1 MKKLFSR
8 VISIFAVFA
17 LISCGLISCSDI
29 ENNESGSVSFSISP
43 DLAKAVLDTGRS
55 LRAETDPTGEP
66 SANESPSPYRIEVSL
81 SGGRAETKRHS
92 YTESEWEAIADKSES
107 VKGKENVTSFTFD
120 NIPVGTQIAISATIF
135 LASDGLD
142 YPCMAGKSAVVEIQ
156 QGDNPVSFNVHR
168 LAMFDIEC
176 SSDEEITGIS
186 KLNVYALDSDSKK
199 ASSLLEILKSADS
212 SSESDA
218 ELFEKLEAEKSI
230 YSYDKPKSPNLT
242 GGFELKKGS
251 TVNFFTLLYTE
262 NGVYLGHN
270 RQSTTVDTSEI
281 ASLSF
286 ILKKLDLP
294 DFTNLAFFPS
304 DYADKTVSAWY
315 ASREVSAD
323 KTKIYALYLFGDNT
337 FVATKRKIQDSGETC
352 EIDKQGRYKFK
363 GNADFEN
370 GEGVA
375 LVESKEYSFSI
386 VDGLFSIAGVDTTYN
401 LQTGSVPKAQS
412 ETESGDISVQFS
424 IQFLFQTKE
433 GVDDYAERSEL
444 PTATC
449 DVDAVSE
456 YEEIAAEATKKAIRL
471 GYDFNEDKSDDEPV
485 LINGVF
491 VIRLYFDLKDYGS
504 LFTATST
511 AAEGSSGDSSVY
523 SQSGFK
529 LTVYEN
535 LVYEITYT
543 DGSTVTDARS
553 VSKGIYD
560 TTQSGVVITAT
571 EEEYFDF
578 VAAEGDLSKL
588 ASGEYELTVVT
599 DPKQQTLSISSG
611 FFTFESAGGPLITF
625 KIDSEQASSSIS
637 VKLDSIDE
645 TDLGGKI
652 ELSVTEDGK
661 SVKITASPDESITVS
676 QYKLIL
682 LEGQEQVSLPEGT
695 LDSST
700 GSYVWTLTENII
712 NNLSAGNHQITVIV
726 TIAEKSY
733 TVSANL
739 TITK

>member
-1 MKKLFSR
+1 M
-8 VISIFAVFA
+8 
-17 LISCGLISCSDI
+17 
-29 ENNESGSVSFSISP
+29 
-43 DLAKAVLDTGRS
+43 
-55 LRAETDPTGEP
+55 
-66 SANESPSPYRIEVSL
+66 
-81 SGGRAETKRHS
+81 
-92 YTESEWEAIADKSES
+92 
-107 VKGKENVTSFTFD
+107 
-120 NIPVGTQIAISATIF
+120 
-135 LASDGLD
+135 
-142 YPCMAGKSAVVEIQ
+142 
-156 QGDNPVSFNVHR
+156 
-168 LAMFDIEC
+168 
-176 SSDEEITGIS
+176 
-186 KLNVYALDSDSKK
+186 
-199 ASSLLEILKSADS
+199 
-212 SSESDA
+212 
-218 ELFEKLEAEKSI
+218 
-230 YSYDKPKSPNLT
+230 
-242 GGFELKKGS
+242 
-251 TVNFFTLLYTE
+251 
-262 NGVYLGHN
+262 
-270 RQSTTVDTSEI
+270 
-281 ASLSF
+281 
-286 ILKKLDLP
+286 
-294 DFTNLAFFPS
+294 
-304 DYADKTVSAWY
+304 
-315 ASREVSAD
+315 
-323 KTKIYALYLFGDNT
+323 
-337 FVATKRKIQDSGETC
+337 
-352 EIDKQGRYKFK
+352 
-363 GNADFEN
+363 
-370 GEGVA
+370 
-375 LVESKEYSFSI
+375 
-386 VDGLFSIAGVDTTYN
+386 DTTYN
-401 LQTGSVPKAQS
+401 FQTGSVPKAQS
-412 ETESGDISVQFS
+412 ETESGDISAQFN

-449 DVDAVSE
+449 YVDAVSE

-485 LINGVF
+485 LVNGVF

-511 AAEGSSGDSSVY
+511 AAESSSGDSSVY

-560 TTQSGVVITAT
+560 TTNSGVVITAT

-599 DPKQQTLSISSG
+599 DPKQRTLSISSG

-652 ELSVTEDGK
+652 ELSVTGDGK
-661 SVKITASPDESITVS
+661 SVTITATPDKSITVS
-676 QYKLIL
+676 QYNLIL
-682 LEGQEQVSLPEGT
+682 FEGKEQVSLPEGA

-700 GSYVWTLTENII
+700 NSYVWTLTENII
-712 NNLSAGNHQITVIV
+712 NNLSAGNHQITVSVI
-726 TIAEKSY
+726 IADKLY